1 MWKRNPRLEDHLK
14 STNLVIF
21 MKFWITLR
29 WEGIVTT
36 DMGNNRPE
44 SKTTLSCFFLWR
56 LHIRQLIENQTSFCL
71 SHTLNKTKFGIVF
84 PHHQEEELHQYV
96 HHRCLT
102 EVCTGAT
109 GFAGVQDTT
118 TTHNKIQPKVLGK
131 ANAGFW
137 NLFHTSSN
145 QCYTNTLVIMQ
156 TSNLRATS
164 PKLKTWLW
172 RIKPLNPIFS
182 KICHLLL

>member
-1 MWKRNPRLEDHLK
+1 MVGTTWKGLGLTSSTTHKWSVLSNADFPRAMWKRNPRLEDHLK

-84 PHHQEEELHQYV
+84 PHHQEEELHQYSSSQV
-96 HHRCLT
+96 SYRSLHRGHWLCRSTRYHHNI
-102 EVCTGAT
+102 
-109 GFAGVQDTT
+109 QQNTT
-118 TTHNKIQPKVLGK
+118 QSFGK
-131 ANAGFW
+131 GKCW
-137 NLFHTSSN
+137 L
-145 QCYTNTLVIMQ
+145 
-156 TSNLRATS
+156 
-164 PKLKTWLW
+164 LK
-172 RIKPLNPIFS
+172 FVS
-182 KICHLLL
+182 YF